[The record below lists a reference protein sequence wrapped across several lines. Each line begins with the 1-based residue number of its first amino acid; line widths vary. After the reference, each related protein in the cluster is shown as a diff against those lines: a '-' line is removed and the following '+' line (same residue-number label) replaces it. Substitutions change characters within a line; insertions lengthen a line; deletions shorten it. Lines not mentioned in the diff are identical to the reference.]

1 MSEKYSRLKKSTIHA
16 DSNYNNII
24 VTDDIVDHKLVGLI
38 DYGAAI
44 HSQTI
49 NDLAICLAYLC

>member
-24 VTDDIVDHKLVGLI
+24 VTDDIGDHKLVGLI
-38 DYGAAI
+38 DYGLAI
-44 HSQTI
+44 HS
-49 NDLAICLAYLC
+49 